1 MSTWR
6 LIWRSL
12 THHARAHLGVV
23 LGAMVGSAAL
33 IGALLVG
40 DSVRGTLRDMA
51 LARLA
56 EVTVALDGGD
66 RFFRDALSDELPF
79 PAAAVANLAGTA
91 SRADG
96 EARANNV
103 HVIGIDDRIER
114 VAPRAPR
121 FTTNETEAVV
131 LNTALAS
138 HLRVKAGDS
147 VLLRVQKPSLLSREA
162 PITPQQDSAVALRLK
177 VKAIAADDEFG
188 RFSLRAS
195 QIPPHNAFVPLGVLQ
210 QRLELGQRGNI
221 LLATKVTEREAQKAL
236 AARWQLAD
244 AELQL
249 MPLTNASGLELRSRR
264 VFLDP
269 PVLDAAMQAATNRTR
284 VLSYFV
290 NELRSG
296 DRTTPYSMVT
306 AAELPWVPAD
316 LGTNDMVINQWLAE
330 DLQIGPG
337 ASVQLRYFIIGGSK
351 RLEERTN
358 VFRVHSIVPLSG
370 LYADRALM
378 PEFPGIAKAE
388 STENWDAGFPI
399 EMGKIRPKD
408 EAYWKQHR
416 GTPKAFVSLA
426 TGQQLWGNR
435 FGDVTAV
442 RFPGVQNPEEIAR
455 GVMSHLTPGVLGL
468 SFLPVREQAVAA
480 SRGSQDFG
488 QLFLGF
494 SFFLIVAALILMGL
508 MFQFGLERRATE
520 IGTLLALGFLP
531 RHVRRVFFIEGLLL
545 ATIGGLL
552 GTLVGVF
559 YARMILHLLGTV
571 WLQAVGTSS
580 LGYHASAATYGVG
593 MFASVIVA
601 AVTIALVLRKQGRQ
615 PAHELLARGAERAF
629 VVRTGRKPLWST
641 LIMGVCAV
649 TALAM
654 LGWAIAAGGNASS
667 PAFFGAGALL
677 LVAGIAAAFVFL
689 HGLAGSK
696 AAHALSV
703 FALGIRSATRRR
715 TRSVATVALLATGSF
730 MVMAVAA
737 NRLDAET
744 NAQRRSSGTGG
755 FALMGE
761 TTLPVLHDLNTA
773 EGRDFFGLSAQDLA
787 GVSFV
792 PLRVRDGDDASC
804 LNLNRA
810 QQPRL
815 VGVNPDL
822 LASRRAFTFV
832 GEGAW
837 TMLRERGDDGTLL
850 HVDQQR
856 QGAEEPPKGGTPAPQ
871 GQLASHP
878 VIPAIGD
885 ANSIRWALGKKVDDT
900 LEYIDERGNEFKIR
914 IAGQVANSILQGS
927 LIIDERAFV
936 ERFPGE
942 AGYRMFLIDVPSNS
956 VAEVSATLSRAL
968 QDVGLE
974 LTKAPERLAAFNAV
988 QNTYLSTFQV
998 LGGLGL
1004 LIGTAGLGVVVL
1016 RNVLERRSELGL
1028 LTALGYEQGLLHR
1041 LVLSEHFGLLG
1052 LGLAIGIVA
1061 ALAAITPFLFL
1072 GRGGLP
1078 YSWLALTLGAVL
1090 LVGLVSTVLATLAAL
1105 RGNLPAAL
1113 RNE

>member
-12 THHARAHLGVV
+12 THNGRAHVGVV

-56 EVTVALDGGD
+56 EVTVALDSGD
-66 RFFRDALSDELPF
+66 RFFREALADDLPYA
-79 PAAAVANLAGTA
+79 AAAVANLSGTA
-91 SRADG
+91 ARADG

-103 HVIGIDDRIER
+103 RVIGIDDRLER
-114 VAPRAPR
+114 VAPKAPR
-121 FTTNETEAVV
+121 FATNEGETVV
-131 LNTALAS
+131 LNRALAT
-138 HLRVKAGDS
+138 HLRVKIGDE
-147 VLLRVQKPSLLSREA
+147 VLLRVQKPSVLSREA

-195 QIPPHNAFVPLGVLQ
+195 QIPPHNAFVSLSILQ
-210 QRLELGQRGNI
+210 QRLELGERANV
-221 LLATKVTEREAQKAL
+221 LLATQVAAAEAQRGL
-236 AARWQLAD
+236 ASCWRLAD
-244 AELQL
+244 AELQFI
-249 MPLTNASGLELRSRR
+249 PLTNSSGLELRSRR
-264 VFLDP
+264 VFVDSAVVEAARRADSKQTK
-269 PVLDAAMQAATNRTR
+269 VLT
-284 VLSYFV
+284 YFV

-296 DRTTPYSMVT
+296 ERSTPYSMVT
-306 AAELPWVPAD
+306 AAEAPLVPAD
-316 LGTNDMVINQWLAE
+316 LGANDILINQWLAD

-337 ASVQLRYFIIGGSK
+337 ASVQLRYFVMGGSK

-370 LYADRALM
+370 IYADRTLM
-378 PEFPGIAKAE
+378 PEFPGIAKAD

-399 EMGKIRPKD
+399 EMGRIRAKD
-408 EAYWKQHR
+408 EAYWKEHR
-416 GTPKAFVSLA
+416 GTPKALISLA

-442 RFPGVQNPEEIAR
+442 RFADAQNRDELATR
-455 GVMSHLTPGVLGL
+455 LLSHLTPSGLGM
-468 SFLPVREQAVAA
+468 SFVAVREEALAA
-480 SRGSQDFG
+480 SSGSQDFG

-531 RHVRRVFFIEGLLL
+531 RQVRRVFFVEGLLL
-545 ATIGGLL
+545 AMIGGAL
-552 GTLVGVF
+552 GTMAGVF
-559 YARMILHLLGTV
+559 YARMILHLLGTM
-571 WLQAVGTSS
+571 WRQAVGTSS
-580 LGYHASAATYGVG
+580 LVYHANPVTYGIG
-593 MFASVIVA
+593 MLASVMVG
-601 AVTIALVLRKQGRQ
+601 AVTIALVLRKQARQ
-615 PAHELLARGAERAF
+615 PAHELLARGTERAF
-629 VVRTGRKPLWST
+629 VVGVRKKPLWST
-641 LIMGVCAV
+641 LIMVGCGVA
-649 TALAM
+649 ALAT
-654 LGWAIAAGGNASS
+654 LGWAMVAGGNASS

-689 HGLAGSK
+689 HRLAGSK
-696 AAHALSV
+696 RAQALSV
-703 FALGIRSATRRR
+703 FALGLRSSTRRR
-715 TRSVATVALLATGSF
+715 TRSVATVALLAMGSF
-730 MVMAVAA
+730 MVIAVAA
-737 NRLDAET
+737 NRLDAEN
-744 NAQRRSSGTGG
+744 NAERRSSGTGG
-755 FALMGE
+755 FALIGE
-761 TTLPVLHDLNTA
+761 TALPVLHDLNTSD
-773 EGRDFFGLSAQDLA
+773 GRDFFGLNAQDLA
-787 GVSFV
+787 GVSLV

-815 VGVNPDL
+815 LGVNPEL
-822 LASRRAFTFV
+822 LQSRRAFTFM

-837 TMLRERGDDGTLL
+837 TLLRERGHDATLA
-850 HVDQQR
+850 HVGQQR
-856 QGAEEPPKGGTPAPQ
+856 QGAGEPPKGGTPAPQ
-871 GQLASHP
+871 GQFASHP

-885 ANSIRWALGKKVDDT
+885 ANSIRWALGKKVGDT
-900 LEYIDERGNEFKIR
+900 LDYTDERGNGFKIR
-914 IAGQVANSILQGS
+914 IVGQIANSILQGS
-927 LIIDERAFV
+927 LLIDEGAFIR
-936 ERFPGE
+936 RFPGE
-942 AGYRMFLIDVPSNS
+942 AGYRMFLVDAPSNT
-956 VAEVSATLSRAL
+956 VAEVSGALSRAL

-974 LTKAPERLAAFNAV
+974 LTPAPQRLAAFNAV

-1028 LTALGYEQGLLHR
+1028 LQALGYERRLLR
-1041 LVLSEHFGLLG
+1041 RVLLSEHLGLLG
-1052 LGLAIGIVA
+1052 LGLLIGVVA
-1061 ALAAITPFLFL
+1061 AMGAIAPFLFL

-1078 YSWLALTLGAVL
+1078 YGWLALTLAAVVV
-1090 LVGLVSTVLATLAAL
+1090 VGLGSTVLATSAAL
-1105 RGNLPAAL
+1105 RGNLLAAL